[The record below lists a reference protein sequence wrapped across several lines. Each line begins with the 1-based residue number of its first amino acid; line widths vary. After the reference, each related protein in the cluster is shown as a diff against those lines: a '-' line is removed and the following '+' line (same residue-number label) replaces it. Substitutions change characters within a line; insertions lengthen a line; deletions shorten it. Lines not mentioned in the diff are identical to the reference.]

1 MKLRSVLHIRSIALL
16 LIGIVLTSLIPTANA
31 VEKKKEE
38 KKKKTE
44 IFTAVAFAQ
53 SGSMGAQPVHMTFYI
68 ERYSD
73 DAEIGNLINALSSKG
88 QDGLLDSVEKL
99 KDKGRMAPMRGVGTG
114 VQVIRQRPLKDGGRR
129 ITFVTDRAITF
140 AEHRRMGRSRDY
152 PFVIASFDLNAKG
165 EGQGSLLLATKVTF
179 TKDKQIELE
188 HYGTS
193 PMRLSS
199 VRKAD

>member
-1 MKLRSVLHIRSIALL
+1 MKPSRGIAKRSIAWLVMA
-16 LIGIVLTSLIPTANA
+16 ITVAVLVTSTRAD
-31 VEKKKEE
+31 EKKKEE
-38 KKKKTE
+38 KKKTE
-44 IFTAVAFAQ
+44 IFSAVAYAQ
-53 SGSMGAQPVHMTFYI
+53 SGALGGKPVQMTFYI

-73 DAEIGNLINALSSKG
+73 DAEIQELVNALHSKG
-88 QDGLLDSVEKL
+88 QDGLLDAVEKL
-99 KDKGRMAPMRGVGTG
+99 KDKGRMAPLRGVGTG

-140 AEHRRMGRSRDY
+140 YEQRSMTRSQDY

-165 EGQGSLLLATKVTF
+165 EGQGTMLLATKVKF

-193 PMRLSS
+193 PMRLGS
-199 VRKAD
+199 VRRMD